1 MIPPYAVGPVVSQ
14 VQVDVHCKRQECYNK
29 SIDKWYFSYT
39 RKFILMEEYQEQSAE
54 QNGNSIGIEHRT
66 YDSEKMIHNFLQSRK
81 LSSTLFSMKE
91 RVFSP
96 EARTEEILVRNFAPI
111 SVKAVGKGRQK
122 TMESFIQSPYYA
134 KNTEEFFWYL
144 YPQKR
149 LRLYNN
155 EAVIRYIHEKDG
167 KKRSVYMI

>member
-1 MIPPYAVGPVVSQ
+1 
-14 VQVDVHCKRQECYNK
+14 
-29 SIDKWYFSYT
+29 
-39 RKFILMEEYQEQSAE
+39 
-54 QNGNSIGIEHRT
+54 
-66 YDSEKMIHNFLQSRK
+66 
-81 LSSTLFSMKE
+81 
-91 RVFSP
+91 
-96 EARTEEILVRNFAPI
+96 
-111 SVKAVGKGRQK
+111 
-122 TMESFIQSPYYA
+122 MESFIQSPFYA

>member
-1 MIPPYAVGPVVSQ
+1 MKISSRKKFICLFLAVGMLLSGMCFEEIRA
-14 VQVDVHCKRQECYNK
+14 D
-29 SIDKWYFSYT
+29 
-39 RKFILMEEYQEQSAE
+39 FIFMEEYQEQSAE
-54 QNGNSIGIEHRT
+54 QTGNFIGIQHRT
-66 YDSEKMIHNFLQSRK
+66 YGSEKVVYNFLQNRK

-96 EARTEEILVRNFAPI
+96 EARTEEILVRNFVPI
-111 SVKAVGKGRQK
+111 SVKAVSKGRQK
-122 TMESFIQSPYYA
+122 TIESFIQSPFYV
-134 KNTEEFFWYL
+134 KNSEEFFWYL
-144 YPQKR
+144 YPQKC